1 MKKRSLIIF
10 ALLLSC
16 LMIIAGCGDSK
27 TEKDT
32 KQQETKVATQ
42 AEKPAAVN
50 NEFTLY
56 FPDENGEYLIPSK
69 HRIDV
74 TEADQY
80 KEVVAALI
88 KGPDNAKEGIAIM
101 PKGTNVIDVKVT
113 KGIANVDFNQDFV
126 KHFPGGST
134 SELMIIGSIV
144 NTLTDIKGIDAVKIS
159 VEGKGIDT
167 LSGHLDLSEP
177 LKPMKDL
184 IKK

>member
-10 ALLLSC
+10 VLLFSC

-32 KQQETKVATQ
+32 KQQETKATTQ
-42 AEKPAAVN
+42 AEKPAVN

-69 HRIDV
+69 HKIDV

-88 KGPDNAKEGIAIM
+88 KGPENAKEGIAIM
-101 PKGTNVIDVKVT
+101 PKGTKVIDVKVT